1 MTTPPRTPSGT
12 PSDTR
17 PVDPDPSSPGTPP
30 VGPAQSS
37 PDTPTAGPVPCP
49 ARPAAGAPEQLLAA
63 LERTTDQIVGR
74 ADLLDRLREG
84 RPLRI
89 KFGVDLTAPDLH
101 LGHAVNLWMMRTL
114 QEHGHTVVFLLGD
127 TTSRIGDPTGRS
139 SSRPVLT
146 EQQIRDNADSFLDQ
160 VTRVLRSEPELLQ
173 IRRNSEWFDEM
184 GVAGMLAEL
193 SLVTHAHL
201 VSREMFRA
209 RIAAGTE
216 IAMHELIYPVLQ
228 GFDSVA
234 LESDLTIV
242 GTDQLFNE
250 AMGRELQV
258 KHGQVPQ
265 TIITSTVTPGL
276 DGGPKQSKSL
286 DNYVGLCAAPEAKF
300 GRLMTLQDQLVELWA
315 RVYSDLPL
323 EQVGELGRL
332 ALAGG
337 VAARDAKLD
346 LAEAIVG
353 RHDGAAAARR
363 SREEFLR
370 VYSGREQPREMAR
383 VELPDREVTA
393 LDVVTAARP
402 ELSRSEARRLLAG
415 GGVELDGRRLTDPE
429 VVLPVADAQ
438 VLRAGRRRWFRLAV
452 ADPAEPT

>member
-1 MTTPPRTPSGT
+1 MTIDPTPPHGS
-12 PSDTR
+12 
-17 PVDPDPSSPGTPP
+17 
-30 VGPAQSS
+30 
-37 PDTPTAGPVPCP
+37 
-49 ARPAAGAPEQLLAA
+49 PEQLLAE
-63 LERTTDQIVGR
+63 LDRTTDQIIGR
-74 ADLLDRLREG
+74 QDLLNRLREG

-114 QEHGHTVVFLLGD
+114 QDHGHTVIFLLGD

-139 SSRPVLT
+139 ASRPVLT
-146 EQQIRDNADSFLDQ
+146 EQQISDNAASFLSQ

-173 IRRNSEWFDEM
+173 IRRNSEWFDEI
-184 GVAGMLAEL
+184 GVAGLLSEL

-201 VSREMFRA
+201 ISRDMFRS
-209 RIAAGTE
+209 RSAAGAE

-250 AMGRELQV
+250 SMGRELQV
-258 KHGQVPQ
+258 KHGQAPQ
-265 TIITSTVTPGL
+265 TIITTTVTPGL

-286 DNYVGLCAAPEAKF
+286 NNYVGLCAAPEEKF
-300 GRLMTLQDQLVELWA
+300 GRLMTLQDELVDTWA

-323 EQVGELGRL
+323 EQAEELGRR
-332 ALAGG
+332 ARSGG
-337 VAARDAKLD
+337 AAARDAKLD
-346 LAEAIVG
+346 LAEAIVS
-353 RHDGAAAARR
+353 RHDGAPAARR

-370 VYSGREQPREMAR
+370 VFSAREQPREMVALALR
-383 VELPDREVTA
+383 SATMSA
-393 LDVVTAARP
+393 LDLVIMARP

-415 GGVELDGRRLTDPE
+415 GGVELEGRRLTHPE
-429 VVLPVADAQ
+429 DALAPADGL
-438 VLRAGRRRWFRLAV
+438 VLRAGRRRWFRLEV
-452 ADPAEPT
+452 ADPRGLP

>member
-1 MTTPPRTPSGT
+1 MTIPSRL
-12 PSDTR
+12 PSKTR
-17 PVDPDPSSPGTPP
+17 PGLPHAAPADPAPDSST
-30 VGPAQSS
+30 
-37 PDTPTAGPVPCP
+37 
-49 ARPAAGAPEQLLAA
+49 QLLAV

-74 ADLLDRLREG
+74 EDLLSRLRKG
-84 RPLRI
+84 RRLRI

-101 LGHAVNLWMMRTL
+101 LGHAVNLWMMRAL
-114 QEHGHTVVFLLGD
+114 QDHGHTVIFLLGD

-139 SSRPVLT
+139 AARPVLT
-146 EQQIRDNADSFLDQ
+146 EQQIRDNAESFLAQ
-160 VTRVLRSEPELLQ
+160 VTRVLRRETELLE

-184 GVAGMLAEL
+184 GVAGLLKEL

-201 VSREMFRA
+201 ISRDMFRS

-276 DGGPKQSKSL
+276 DGGPKQSKSMA
-286 DNYVGLCAAPEAKF
+286 NYVGLCAAPEEKF
-300 GRLMTLQDQLVELWA
+300 GRLMTLRDELVGLWA

-323 EQVGELGRL
+323 ERVEELGRL
-332 ALAGG
+332 ALSGG
-337 VAARDAKLD
+337 ASARDAKLD

-353 RHDGAAAARR
+353 RHDGAAAAQY

-370 VYSGREQPREMAR
+370 VFSARERPREMTSLAQR
-383 VELPDREVTA
+383 RGTTTA
-393 LDVVTAARP
+393 LDLVTSARP

-415 GGVELDGRRLTDPE
+415 GGVALDDRRLTDPE
-429 VVLPVADAQ
+429 EVVAVADAQ
-438 VLRAGRRRWFRLAV
+438 VLRAGRRRWFRLTM
-452 ADPAEPT
+452 ADPTAGG